1 MATLL
6 FDDTYSVAPI
16 GRPSATGARF
26 QLQVYLQSQSGNTST
41 VRFVLTQYAINGYS
55 YDGFYSVKTYLSYS
69 TNNNQSGSWEA
80 NAWTLYTKD
89 SPIIRIDETVTLTH
103 NQSGQCAL
111 SFTWRNADSSG
122 IDPSQFYYVPSN
134 GSSSNSINLPA
145 TNITITFNANGGSGG
160 PSPQSVTPGV
170 STPLSS
176 TTPTRSQV
184 GPTGSV
190 TYNANGGT
198 CSRSGDSNIGAYT
211 TYAFSSWN
219 SNSQGT
225 GTNYTPGASYTWS
238 TSTEIYAKWTSSS
251 HTNTITLPTAAQCTR
266 SGYTLLG
273 WSTSSTATV
282 ASYAPGASYSSS
294 TANVVLY
301 AVWQM
306 ITYTISYDANG
317 GTGAPAAQTTGAGG
331 VVTLSSTTPTK
342 NTTSTI
348 VTATFNANGG
358 TTTESGES
366 GYKRVNYTFSY
377 WDYNGTHYQPST
389 QYTFNSNATLSAR
402 YDSSTTYATVTTPTT
417 AQCTRTHYT
426 LLGWATSSTA
436 TTATYAPGQSITLE
450 NDIIL
455 YAVWQENAKQTI
467 TFDAAGGTGAPSS
480 IEYYA
485 EDGITIPAT
494 TPTKASVSSTH
505 TATFNPGEGITTK
518 TTDTGATRLDYTFH
532 VWIDSISGSAY
543 FPDRFYRPNAN
554 LSLVANY
561 TDDTVVTQKITMPTT
576 QECTREGYML
586 MGWLEGGTTYLYLP
600 GAEVSITGD
609 DRFVAVWGEVPVP
622 VYTQIHVYEKT
633 ANGWELQY

>member
-6 FDDTYSVAPI
+6 FDDSYYVTPI
-16 GRPSATGARF
+16 GRSSVNGGRF

-41 VRFVLTQYAINGYS
+41 VRFVLTQYVLNGYS
-55 YDGFYSVKTYLSYS
+55 YDGFPIKTYLSYS
-69 TNNNQSGSWEA
+69 TNDSQAGSWEA
-80 NAWTLYTKD
+80 NASTLYASD
-89 SPIIRIDETVTLTH
+89 SPTVRLDKTVTLTH
-103 NQSGQCAL
+103 NSSGQCNLAFWW
-111 SFTWRNADSSG
+111 SNADSSG
-122 IDPSQFYYVPSN
+122 ISPTTYYYVPSN
-134 GSSSNSINLPA
+134 GNSSGSVNLPV
-145 TNITITFNANGGSGG
+145 TNITITFNDNGGSGG
-160 PSPQSVTPGV
+160 PGSQSVTPGV

-176 TTPTRSQV
+176 TTPTRAQV

-225 GTNYTPGASYTWS
+225 GTNYTPGTSYTWS
-238 TSTEIYAKWTSSS
+238 TATTIYAKWTSSS

-317 GTGAPAAQTTGAGG
+317 GTGAPTAQTTGAGG
-331 VVTLSSTTPTK
+331 VVTLSGTTPTK
-342 NTTSTI
+342 STASTLI
-348 VTATFNANGG
+348 TATFNANGG
-358 TTTESGES
+358 TTTKSS
-366 GYKRVNYTFSY
+366 DTGYKRTNYTFSY
-377 WDYNGTHYQPST
+377 WYYNGNQYQPST

-402 YDSSTTYATVTTPTT
+402 YNDSTTYATGTTPTA

-426 LLGWATSSTA
+426 LLGWATSSSA

-450 NDIIL
+450 NDVVL
-455 YAVWQENAKQTI
+455 YAVWQENAKQTV

-480 IEYYA
+480 IEYYV
-485 EDGITIPAT
+485 EDGVTIPAT
-494 TPTKASVSSTH
+494 TPTKASVTSTY
-505 TATFNPGEGITTK
+505 TATFNPGDGTTTK
-518 TTDTGATRLDYTFH
+518 ATDTGSTRLDYTFDAW
-532 VWIDSISGSAY
+532 VDNVSGSRY
-543 FPDRFYRPNAN
+543 LPDTFYRPNAN

-561 TDDTVVTQKITMPTT
+561 TDNTVVTQNITTPTT

-586 MGWLEGGTTYLYLP
+586 MGWLAQGTSYLVLPGTEVPITADTTY
-600 GAEVSITGD
+600 T
-609 DRFVAVWGEVPVP
+609 AVWGAIPVP